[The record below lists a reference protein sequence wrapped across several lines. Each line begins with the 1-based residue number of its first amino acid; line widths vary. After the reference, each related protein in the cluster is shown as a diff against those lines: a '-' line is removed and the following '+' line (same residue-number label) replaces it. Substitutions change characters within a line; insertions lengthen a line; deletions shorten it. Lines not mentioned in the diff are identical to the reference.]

1 MKEDFAG
8 NEFIILFIHFL
19 LVFKIPGQWALKN
32 NELNWSGQR
41 ITERILTLFFMLLR
55 LLLGS

>member
-32 NELNWSGQR
+32 NELNWSGPKLSLK
-41 ITERILTLFFMLLR
+41 ESLKEF
-55 LLLGS
+55 